1 MMKALSID
9 DYIIT
14 KDGKVINKKKGNV
27 LKPQLNGKGYLRVSI
42 GKQLKFVHRL
52 VAEKYIPNLNNLP
65 QVNHKDGNKLNN
77 CVDNLEWVSNKDNRT
92 HALEKGLHL
101 YGEKCSWSKLKEQD
115 VIYILDN
122 YPKMTIKDLALKFNV
137 NRNTISHIVHHRT
150 WKQLKR
156 YAELSRNKVVE
167 LKDKKPLE

>member
-1 MMKALSID
+1 MKTLSID

-14 KDGKVINKKKGNV
+14 KDGKIINKKNGHI
-27 LKPQLNGKGYLRVSI
+27 LKPQTNGKGYLRVSI

-52 VAEKYIPNLNNLP
+52 VAEKYIPNPDNLP

-77 CVDNLEWVSNKDNRT
+77 CVDNLEWVSNKDNRK
-92 HALEKGLHL
+92 HALERGLHL
-101 YGEKCSWSKLKEQD
+101 CGEKCPWAKLNKQD

-122 YPKMTIKDLALKFNV
+122 YPKMTIKDLSLKFNV
-137 NRNTISHIVHHRT
+137 NRNTISDIVHHRT

-156 YAELSRNKVVE
+156 YAELSQNEVIE
-167 LKDKKPLE
+167 IKDKKPL